1 MLQVGKTALV
11 TGSGRGIGRAI
22 ALRLAKEG
30 AYVVV
35 NFFRNQAP
43 AEETAEQIRSMGRKA
58 GIRSSIRWRRTRRR
72 GRLVSAG
79 GQMRRQ
85 DQHHQSDTPDGIN
98 PYGSAH
104 ERRYVD
110 DLAGGKFQQHGPG
123 IRGNHIR
130 QHDCAL
136 AGCVGT

>member
-1 MLQVGKTALV
+1 MQQVGKTALV

-58 GIRSSIRWRRTRRR
+58 GIRSSIRLVAYASARPLGFRRR
-72 GRLVSAG
+72 
-79 GQMRRQ
+79 
-85 DQHHQSDTPDGIN
+85 PDA
-98 PYGSAH
+98 PPGSASPIG
-104 ERRYVD
+104 Y
-110 DLAGGKFQQHGPG
+110 AGRHQPVW
-123 IRGNHIR
+123 IS
-130 QHDCAL
+130 A
-136 AGCVGT
+136 